1 MTPLSIS
8 RLTKLTPQQI
18 DTLKAQGCYAENW
31 DTIRINPDSDLSLL
45 RNIEFEG
52 KVDIGLLDRAKYP
65 RCVISNALLRDTSV
79 GDGARIRNVSG
90 GLIGLNIANRVTIEN
105 TYIIENEKGAA
116 CGIGTKV
123 AVLDETGSREVIIYP
138 GMSAQEAM
146 IMARARRSESKK
158 IYQRTLDYINGLL
171 DIKQLFR
178 IDIGADSSILN
189 CGTLRNINIGNNIV
203 IEGARMLVN
212 GSVLSS
218 APDAESTITRVGSG
232 VDACNFIIEDG
243 VADSGALLRNCYV
256 GQGAVIEKG
265 FTAHD
270 SLFFANCS
278 MENGEACALFAGPY
292 TVSMHKGTLLIGC
305 QTSFM
310 NAGSSTNQSNHMYKL
325 GPVHWG
331 ILERGVKTSSGS
343 YLMLG
348 ANIGAFSLLM
358 GNHKTHPDSRE
369 FPFSYL
375 FGDPQGATVVVPAVM
390 LRSCGLMRDGQKWP
404 NRDRRKSLTAD
415 KILDRIT
422 FPILNPVTVD
432 SMIEALEVIRPML
445 SRPADDDRYHRY
457 KGMKLSRA
465 SLDRA
470 MKLYYI
476 GILKYLAQVFFPDYA
491 EIGFNDDSLHN
502 WHFPTPPEDE
512 AEADR
517 DSEKWVDLAGQII
530 RHHTLLDAI
539 EGDSVEDVK
548 GILNE
553 ALYNYDTE
561 EKRWIAA
568 RFPSH
573 LRLSSSEILRGARE
587 YDKLVETDRATYRD
601 SLSAEIAMLR
611 LC

>member
-218 APDAESTITRVGSG
+218 APDAGSVITRVGSG

-243 VADSGALLRNCYV
+243 VVDSGALLRNCYV

-278 MENGEACALFAGPY
+278 MENG
-292 TVSMHKGTLLIGC
+292 
-305 QTSFM
+305 
-310 NAGSSTNQSNHMYKL
+310 
-325 GPVHWG
+325 
-331 ILERGVKTSSGS
+331 
-343 YLMLG
+343 
-348 ANIGAFSLLM
+348 
-358 GNHKTHPDSRE
+358 
-369 FPFSYL
+369 
-375 FGDPQGATVVVPAVM
+375 
-390 LRSCGLMRDGQKWP
+390 
-404 NRDRRKSLTAD
+404 
-415 KILDRIT
+415 
-422 FPILNPVTVD
+422 
-432 SMIEALEVIRPML
+432 
-445 SRPADDDRYHRY
+445 
-457 KGMKLSRA
+457 
-465 SLDRA
+465 
-470 MKLYYI
+470 
-476 GILKYLAQVFFPDYA
+476 
-491 EIGFNDDSLHN
+491 
-502 WHFPTPPEDE
+502 
-512 AEADR
+512 
-517 DSEKWVDLAGQII
+517 
-530 RHHTLLDAI
+530 
-539 EGDSVEDVK
+539 
-548 GILNE
+548 
-553 ALYNYDTE
+553 
-561 EKRWIAA
+561 
-568 RFPSH
+568 
-573 LRLSSSEILRGARE
+573 
-587 YDKLVETDRATYRD
+587 
-601 SLSAEIAMLR
+601 
-611 LC
+611 